1 VAVSDYFDTRVSA
14 SVIED
19 DYTNVPC
26 NAAVLNGC
34 VNVVNDM
41 TDQAIYQNSSH
52 PVSGGAVYT
61 AIQNISIPS
70 GPSLSMKSTVIAL
83 NSNWKNLNSYG
94 YTYGN
99 IGCIILNIYPNA
111 SIALGSADSEI
122 GTVVDSMPACP
133 QYCGGAMFPQSS
145 TAQFVSPLFAAI
157 AGRKVYLKM
166 YSGITLAASSTNTL
180 VGTIIY
186 LGQ

>member
-1 VAVSDYFDTRVSA
+1 MA
-14 SVIED
+14 SSQTIDSTV
-19 DYTNVPC
+19 
-26 NAAVLNGC
+26 
-34 VNVVNDM
+34 
-41 TDQAIYQNSSH
+41 QHNSNK
-52 PVSGGAVYT
+52 PVSRGAVYT

-70 GPSLSMKSTVIAL
+70 GPSLSMKSNVITL
-83 NSNWKNLNSYG
+83 TSNWTSLNSYG

-99 IGCIILNIYPNA
+99 IGCIILNIYPKA

-133 QYCGGAMFPQSS
+133 QVCGGAMFPQTG

-157 AGRKVYLKM
+157 VGRKVSLKM